1 LQKKL
6 LQKVNYSFCNDVT
19 LTATQENFCT
29 VIRTYEAKDR
39 GAIIEL
45 VSATGN
51 FNADEIAIATELID
65 ICIEKPEQRDD
76 ASFVYEDDDTKR
88 IAGFLI
94 VGPTPATTG
103 TYDMYWIA
111 SHPDFYGKGIAQQ
124 LDRFAEDFV
133 RRSNGYLLIAET
145 SSQPSY
151 DRTRAFYAKQ
161 GYEVLSLIAD
171 YYKPGDDLVVF
182 GKRVDRIIK
191 N

>member
-1 LQKKL
+1 M
-6 LQKVNYSFCNDVT
+6 
-19 LTATQENFCT
+19 
-29 VIRTYEAKDR
+29 IRSYQAKDR
-39 GAIIEL
+39 HAIEEL

-65 ICIEKPEQRDD
+65 ICIAKPEQRDYH
-76 ASFVYEDDDTKR
+76 SFVFEDEKTKR
-88 IAGFLI
+88 VAGFLI

-103 TYDMYWIA
+103 TFDMYWIA

-133 RRSNGYLLIAET
+133 RSRHGYLLIAET

-161 GYEVLSLIAD
+161 GYLVLSQIAD
-171 YYKPGDDLVVF
+171 YYKPGDDLIVF
-182 GKRVDRIIK
+182 GKRV
-191 N
+191 

>member
-1 LQKKL
+1 M
-6 LQKVNYSFCNDVT
+6 
-19 LTATQENFCT
+19 
-29 VIRTYEAKDR
+29 IRTFQAKDR
-39 GAIIEL
+39 NAIIDL

-51 FNADEIAIATELID
+51 FNASEIDIATELID
-65 ICIEKPEQRDD
+65 ICIEKPEQSDYFT
-76 ASFVYEDDDTKR
+76 FVSEDEDTKR
-88 IAGFLI
+88 VAGFLI

-124 LDRFAEDFV
+124 LDRFAEEFV
-133 RRSNGYLLIAET
+133 RGRKGYLLIAET

-161 GYEVLSLIAD
+161 GYEVLSSIAD

-182 GKRVDRIIK
+182 GKRVDRAQIE